1 MAAKAEVRNDI
12 SIFYDP
18 ATHERLKP
26 FAPIVYEDDFIG
38 AGAVVIPAAG
48 SAESGADWVKKI
60 VGTGTSAAAGIANAV
75 NGKIRSFIT
84 AESEK
89 AEASV
94 YHGDQRNFTVGQGLV
109 AEFGGVT
116 VPILPTGTARV
127 VFGLAGTWADDPMSM
142 ARSIW
147 FRVGTNGTLTAE
159 SDDGVADTSQDTGVR
174 IGTGGT
180 AIFRIDTSNTGTIL
194 FYMNGTDITPSGTS
208 FPYTGSA
215 GNAQMQP
222 FFGCYKSGGTHTA
235 ELHVDYT
242 RLWQKRS

>member
-1 MAAKAEVRNDI
+1 MAAKAEVRNNI
-12 SIFYDP
+12 SAFYDP
-18 ATHERLKP
+18 STHERLAP
-26 FAPIVYEDDFIG
+26 FAPIVYEDDFVG
-38 AGAVVIPAAG
+38 AGSVTIPAAG
-48 SAESGADWVKKI
+48 SAESGCDWVKKI

-75 NGKIRSFIT
+75 NGKIRCFIT

-94 YHGDQRNFTVGQGLV
+94 YHGDQRNFVLGSGLV
-109 AEFGGVT
+109 MEIAAT

-147 FRVGTNGTLTAE
+147 FRVGTNGTLIAE

-180 AIFRIDTSNTGTIL
+180 SIFRIDTSNLGTIL
-194 FYMNGTDITPSGTS
+194 FYMDGTDITPSGTS

-215 GNAQMQP
+215 GNAQVQP

-242 RLWQKRS
+242 RLWQKRT